1 MISFEVSLR
10 DQGIRGKLVNRYR
23 IHKKINRFTL
33 NLSPFW
39 HWFHTEELKKVVRY
53 LISNYPMT
61 RHSPGNFFFSRI
73 SHISTTVSVTCRP
86 FFFLCLSKC
95 LIGLCCCFSR
105 LKIANFDFNV
115 KCQQIAEATEGLS
128 GREISK
134 IAIAWQVS
142 V

>member
-1 MISFEVSLR
+1 MA
-10 DQGIRGKLVNRYR
+10 
-23 IHKKINRFTL
+23 
-33 NLSPFW
+33 FW
-39 HWFHTEELKKVVRY
+39 HWFHTEERKKVVHY
-53 LISNYPMT
+53 LISDYPITFMLFKIHDT
-61 RHSPGNFFFSRI
+61 RPTLPTRPVFFFLRI

-86 FFFLCLSKC
+86 FFFLSLSKC

-115 KCQQIAEATEGLS
+115 KCQQIAKATEGLS